1 MIKQIFIYLL
11 VMVTVAAKAQ
21 QPQKPTPTLTPP
33 QLQSFWGTTKGGSL
47 PLEFVL
53 NVVDSGFVWV
63 IDDKKVKYNINRF
76 IVIYRS
82 KDRFEDEQTGEIKSR
97 FNNNSLIV
105 KNTGIIEEK
114 WRKMMYENIKVGDE
128 LWITDIIV
136 RDKKG
141 EYIKAPD
148 VKITIN

>member
-1 MIKQIFIYLL
+1 MTKQIFIYLL

-82 KDRFEDEQTGEIKSR
+82 RDRFEDEQTGEIKSR

>member
-1 MIKQIFIYLL
+1 MIKQIFTLL
-11 VMVTVAAKAQ
+11 CIAITVGVHAQ

-76 IVIYRS
+76 LVVYRS

-97 FNNNSLIV
+97 FNNSSLLV
-105 KNTGIIEEK
+105 KNTGVIEEK
-114 WRKMMYENIKVGDE
+114 WRKMMYENIKPGDE

-136 RDKKG
+136 RDKR
-141 EYIKAPD
+141 
-148 VKITIN
+148 

>member
-105 KNTGIIEEK
+105 KNTGVIEEK

>member
-1 MIKQIFIYLL
+1 MIKQILTFLCITIS
-11 VMVTVAAKAQ
+11 VTVKAQ
-21 QPQKPTPTLTPP
+21 HPQKPAPTLTPP
-33 QLQSFWGTTKGGSL
+33 QLQSFWGSTKGGSL

-76 IVIYRS
+76 LVVYRS

-97 FNNNSLIV
+97 FNNSSLLV

-114 WRKMMYENIKVGDE
+114 WRKMMYENIKPGDE

-136 RDKKG
+136 RDKRG
-141 EYIKAPD
+141 EYLKAPD
-148 VKITIN
+148 VKISIN

>member
-21 QPQKPTPTLTPP
+21 QPEKPTPTLTPP

-148 VKITIN
+148 VKIVVD

>member
-11 VMVTVAAKAQ
+11 VIITVAARAQ

>member
-114 WRKMMYENIKVGDE
+114 WRKMMYENIKAGDE

-148 VKITIN
+148 VRITIN

>member
-1 MIKQIFIYLL
+1 MIKQLLTFLL
-11 VMVTVAAKAQ
+11 VIVAVAVNAQ
-21 QPQKPTPTLTPP
+21 QPQKPTPTLKPP
-33 QLQSFWGTTKGGSL
+33 VLQSFWGTTKGGNL
-47 PLEFVL
+47 PLEFTL
-53 NVVDSGFVWV
+53 SIVDSGMVWV

-136 RDKKG
+136 RDKRG
-141 EYIKAPD
+141 EYLKAPD

>member
-148 VKITIN
+148 VKIVVD

>member
-1 MIKQIFIYLL
+1 
-11 VMVTVAAKAQ
+11 MVTVAAKAQ
-21 QPQKPTPTLTPP
+21 QPEKPTPTLTPP

-148 VKITIN
+148 VKIVVD